1 MGKERMESGGGGRQG
16 VVKGASSGKQV
27 VKDAR
32 DGNKR
37 LFYIALAAL
46 AVAGIAFL
54 SYSTMKGSGSSTF
67 VLDSAITLVPNQGHV
82 IGSDSAPVEVIEF
95 ADFECPACGNFATL
109 TEPDVRSRLVNTGI
123 IRFRFV
129 DFPLQMHPNSP
140 AAHLAAWCAG
150 EQNKF
155 WEMHDA
161 IFNTQDR
168 WSGYATRRPNRVFSE
183 LARQVGLNMEQYEA
197 CVSSNKYA
205 GQIQANVDEGLKQQ
219 VPGTPTFFFGRTRVN
234 EPLSYDEFKRY
245 VDQAL
250 AQARAAAPATKA
262 PAAKAPAT
270 KTKSP

>member
-1 MGKERMESGGGGRQG
+1 M
-16 VVKGASSGKQV
+16 VKGASANKKV

-32 DGNKR
+32 GGGNQR
-37 LFYIALAAL
+37 LFYIAIGVL

-54 SYSTMKGSGSSTF
+54 SYSTMKPKAPTTF
-67 VLDSAITLVPNQGHV
+67 QLDSAIALVPNQGHA
-82 IGSDSAPVEVIEF
+82 IGSDSAVIEVVEF

-109 TEPDVRSRLVNTGI
+109 TEPDVRSRLVNTGV

-129 DFPLQMHPNSP
+129 DFPLQMHPNAR

-161 IFNTQDR
+161 IFAVQDR

-183 LARQVGLNMEQYEA
+183 LAKGVGVNMEQYDA
-197 CVSSNKYA
+197 CVAGNKYA
-205 GQIQANVDEGLKQQ
+205 GQIQSNVDEGIRRQ
-219 VPGTPTFFFGRTRVN
+219 VGGTPTFFIGRTKVS
-234 EPLSYDEFKRY
+234 EPLAYDEFKRY
-245 VDQAL
+245 VDQAV
-250 AQARAAAPATKA
+250 AQARAETKTAA

-270 KTKSP
+270 KTKTP

>member
-1 MGKERMESGGGGRQG
+1 M
-16 VVKGASSGKQV
+16 VKGPSSSKKV

-32 DGNKR
+32 GGNKR
-37 LFYIALAAL
+37 MFYIALGAL

-54 SYSTMKGSGSSTF
+54 SYTTMRQSAPSSF
-67 VLDSAITLVPNQGHV
+67 VLDSAIALVPNQGHV
-82 IGSDSAPVEVIEF
+82 MGSDSALVEVVEF

-129 DFPLQMHPNSP
+129 DFPLQMHPNAR

-161 IFNTQDR
+161 IFNVQDR
-168 WSGYATRRPNRVFSE
+168 WSGYATKRPNRIFSD
-183 LARQVGLNMEQYEA
+183 LARQAGVNMEQYEA
-197 CVSSNKYA
+197 CVNSNKYA
-205 GQIQANVDEGLKQQ
+205 GQIQANVDEGIKQQ
-219 VPGTPTFFFGRTRVN
+219 VSGTPTFFIGRTRVS

-250 AQARAAAPATKA
+250 AQARAEKGAA
-262 PAAKAPAT
+262 PAAKAPASKAPATTT
-270 KTKSP
+270 KTP

>member
-1 MGKERMESGGGGRQG
+1 M
-16 VVKGASSGKQV
+16 VKGSAGKKV

-32 DGNKR
+32 GGGNKR
-37 LFYIALAAL
+37 MFYIALGVL

-54 SYSTMKGSGSSTF
+54 SYQTMRPKAPTSF
-67 VLDSAITLVPNQGHV
+67 VLDSAIVMVPNQGHV

-95 ADFECPACGNFATL
+95 GDFECPACGNFATL
-109 TEPDVRSRLVNTGI
+109 TKPDVVTRLVNTGQ
-123 IRFRFV
+123 IRFRFM
-129 DFPLQMHPNSP
+129 DFPLQMHPNAP

-161 IFNTQDR
+161 LFAVQDR
-168 WSGYATRRPNRVFSE
+168 WSGYATRRPNRVFAE
-183 LARQVGLNMEQYEA
+183 LARGIGVNMDQYEA

-205 GQIQANVDEGLKQQ
+205 GQIQANVDEAIKRQ
-219 VPGTPTFFFGRTRVN
+219 VSGTPTFFIGRTRVS

-250 AQARAAAPATKA
+250 AQARAAAPAAPVTKT
-262 PAAKAPAT
+262 PAT
-270 KTKSP
+270 KTRTQ